1 MNSEKYPVQNYV
13 PTNPTLNSNFGH
25 DLDFTLRK
33 MTFEKIVDDPDRHFQ
48 NSYITNFDLIH
59 HECRGDELSY
69 SKKYYETI
77 FKKNINDEIK
87 SDDLKYRFLSSA
99 IRSERKDVAFEKG
112 IFKEHFNRK
121 KLEEKLEKKHVFLSS
136 MKKKVYFKRKTDNC
150 KSLMF

>member
-1 MNSEKYPVQNYV
+1 MNSEKYSVQNYV
-13 PTNPTLNSNFGH
+13 PTNPIKTMNSNFGH

-69 SKKYYETI
+69 SKKYYGII

-87 SDDLKYRFLSSA
+87 SDDLKISFS
-99 IRSERKDVAFEKG
+99 I
-112 IFKEHFNRK
+112 
-121 KLEEKLEKKHVFLSS
+121 
-136 MKKKVYFKRKTDNC
+136 
-150 KSLMF
+150 